1 MANRAASSRTGPVD
15 SPEMPVALPALLLV
29 DDDDDL
35 SRVLTRALD
44 KQGYVVHRARTGDE
58 ALALIPHV
66 SRLDAAVVDLVLPG
80 AGGLD
85 VVRSVRGAFPRCR
98 IVAIT
103 GLDEPAMERAFRAAG
118 ADAFLPKPV
127 ELPQLLEAV
136 APRG

>member
-1 MANRAASSRTGPVD
+1 MAPS
-15 SPEMPVALPALLLV
+15 EPAPPSAVLLV

-44 KQGYVVHRARTGDE
+44 RQGYVVHRARTGNE

-66 SRLDAAVVDLVLPG
+66 ARLDAAVVDLVLPG

-85 VVRSVRGAFPRCR
+85 VVRSVRGAVPRCR

-103 GLDEPAMERAFRAAG
+103 GLAEPLMEHAFRTAG
-118 ADAFLPKPV
+118 ADAFLAKPV
-127 ELPQLLEAV
+127 ELSQLLAAV
-136 APRG
+136 AARG

>member
-1 MANRAASSRTGPVD
+1 MAPPEAAP
-15 SPEMPVALPALLLV
+15 PPALLIV

-44 KQGYVVHRARTGDE
+44 RQGYVVHRARTGDE
-58 ALALIPHV
+58 ALAVIPRV
-66 SRLDAAVVDLVLPG
+66 GRLDAAVVDLVLPG
-80 AGGLD
+80 AGGLE
-85 VVRSVRGAFPRCR
+85 VVRSVRSAFPRCR

-103 GLDEPAMERAFRAAG
+103 GLAEPVLEQAFRSAG

-136 APRG
+136 AART